1 MIGWGVCVL
10 ALALADRYLLKRKDI
25 THLELGDGKLNR
37 VSSGCRSST
46 GLNSRFCAAQRSDI
60 GSAMFR
66 SRRQ

>member
-25 THLELGDGKLNR
+25 THLELGDVEIKPGFIR
-37 VSSGCRSST
+37 RRSNT